1 MTINMSVQSVLDS
14 IESAQKSDIVPDQ
27 EFVLQGSVLD
37 LSVMV
42 LLNRLQ
48 GLCDNADSILQT
60 FHDQEICF
68 LLKDFSNT
76 GSVAPGSGGVMLR
89 VRKALDHPDLPWQ
102 LRYTGQPEVGNR
114 PALLRNCLDVPVSSN
129 ICDFLHELGA
139 KVDHEYVSKGYILR
153 KGRIKVTVFKVFKVG
168 SGGGKDGLEGV
179 TKSHV
184 VELSALTTRVDE
196 TIATD
201 IRILADQLKPLVNLQ
216 NLDYRRL

>member
-1 MTINMSVQSVLDS
+1 MSINLSVQSVLDS
-14 IESAQKSDIVPDQ
+14 IESAQKNDIVPDQ
-27 EFVLQGSVLD
+27 EFVLQGSVMD
-37 LSVMV
+37 LSVSV
-42 LLNRLQ
+42 LLSRLR
-48 GLCDNADSILQT
+48 GLCDNADSLPET

-68 LLKDFSNT
+68 ILKDFSN
-76 GSVAPGSGGVMLR
+76 PGAVGPGTGGVMLR
-89 VRKALDHPDLPWQ
+89 VRKALDHPELPWQ

-139 KVDHEYVSKGYILR
+139 KVDHEYVSKGYIMR
-153 KGRIKVTVFKVFKVG
+153 KGRIKVTVFKIFKVG
-168 SGGGKDGLEGV
+168 GKEVQEGV

-196 TIATD
+196 AIATD
-201 IRILADQLKPLVNLQ
+201 LRIVADQLKPLVNLQ